1 FPRRTGVQSPRRMR
15 RRCSVSGRI
24 SPQPLTPALS
34 SPGGRGRSLA
44 STMPDGFVPVAKVSE
59 LSPGQMKWVAVNGE
73 RRVLANVEG
82 TFYAI
87 SDVCGH
93 RNAPLSRGKLDGYL
107 IECPLHYAQFDVR
120 TGELVNGPVST
131 AVPIY
136 RVCVEGDTVYIKP

>member
-1 FPRRTGVQSPRRMR
+1 
-15 RRCSVSGRI
+15 
-24 SPQPLTPALS
+24 
-34 SPGGRGRSLA
+34 
-44 STMPDGFVPVAKVSE
+44 MPDGFVPVAKASE
-59 LSPGQMKWVAVNGE
+59 LSPGQTKWVAVNGE
-73 RRVLANVEG
+73 RRVLANVKG

-131 AVPIY
+131 AVPTY
-136 RVCVEGDTVYIKP
+136 QVCIEGDTVYIKP